1 MRMVS
6 PIIGYIFQLKSR
18 LDFIDKSV
26 FLQIDKNR
34 YTIAEFHFRFKAACL
49 GFDNMIGIK
58 PYTIF
63 LSRGF
68 IWKKA
73 NALIWVDNDRAQID
87 ITKYVF
93 CTFYSSNR
101 NDSTPVSF

>member
-1 MRMVS
+1 MVS
-6 PIIGYIFQLKSR
+6 PFIGYIFQLESR
-18 LDFIDKSV
+18 LDFVDKSV

-34 YTIAEFHFRFKAACL
+34 YTIAEFHFSLEAACL
-49 GFDNMIGIK
+49 GFDNMIRIK

-68 IWKKA
+68 IWKKEK
-73 NALIWVDNDRAQID
+73 ALIWVDNDRAQID

-93 CTFYSSNR
+93 
-101 NDSTPVSF
+101 STYNCSF